1 MLHRRIINSL
11 CKTKHMRLLHL
22 NSKWLY
28 GNGAFRIL
36 SSKWKNVEWI
46 YIFQSVY
53 LQYTNFTSC
62 VECCHRYHIIS
73 YEKSQKFAHTI
84 YVLNSTTL
92 LTTHSIAMTFSFCS
106 SFCNLYFFLFFFRHL
121 QQSIKSLVYTFSSSV
136 SFQFFFYHSIYSYDK
151 LIFFRK

>member
-11 CKTKHMRLLHL
+11 CKTEHMRLHL

-28 GNGAFRIL
+28 GNGNGAFRIRIL

-84 YVLNSTTL
+84 YVLNSTTM
-92 LTTHSIAMTFSFCS
+92 LTTHSIAMTFLFCS
-106 SFCNLYFFLFFFRHL
+106 SFPNLYFFLFFFRR
-121 QQSIKSLVYTFSSSV
+121 QSIKSLDIHFLHLT
-136 SFQFFFYHSIYSYDK
+136 HSNFVFITRSA
-151 LIFFRK
+151 LMIN